1 MIIMEYKIYKKIR
14 KYKIPLF
21 LRIILTICL
30 IIIGLSL
37 VIFPFPWS
45 AIVWW
50 TIVILSFIFILEA
63 RNIKEL
69 VKIRKWII
77 HYLKNIHIKQTRS
90 HKINDIKKHIK
101 DILNSKK

>member
-1 MIIMEYKIYKKIR
+1 MEYKIYNKLR

-21 LRIILTICL
+21 LRIIITICL
-30 IIIGLSL
+30 IIIGLAL
-37 VIFPFPWS
+37 VIFPFPGS
-45 AIVWW
+45 AAVWW
-50 TIVILSFIFILEA
+50 TIVILSFILILEA

-77 HYLKNIHIKQTRS
+77 HYLKNIHKKQTRI
-90 HKINDIKKHIK
+90 HKVNDIKKHIK